1 MNTAKEIVLNIC
13 VISIIVSVL
22 RYMIPQGNFGKI
34 TGFVV
39 SVYLVVMLISPMGEY
54 FQIETYRAEEFI
66 PHELSEK
73 GAYQLEQATV
83 KEVEATVALI
93 ASQENIPVTIQSLE
107 TSVKDYRV
115 FIDRI
120 SLSVQGTL
128 SEKNKIKSRV
138 QSVIQ
143 TMVEVVN

>member
-13 VISIIVSVL
+13 VISIIVGVL

-39 SVYLVVMLISPMGEY
+39 SVYLVVMLISPMGEQ
-54 FQIETYRAEEFI
+54 FELETYPVEKFVPA
-66 PHELSEK
+66 ELSEES
-73 GAYQLEQATV
+73 AYQLEQAAV

-93 ASQENIPVTIQSLE
+93 ASQEKIPVTIQSLE

-115 FIDRI
+115 FIDRV
-120 SLSVQGTL
+120 SLSVQGTV
-128 SEKNKIKSRV
+128 SEKNKIKTQV
-138 QSVIQ
+138 QSAIQ